1 MAEPGSDLLLVTA
14 DGDSDHESELSRLEV
29 RRSSQHEL
37 TSIGREEV
45 ESEKGTG
52 ESCLKITTIIL
63 TQHR

>member
-1 MAEPGSDLLLVTA
+1 MAEPGSDLLSVNE
-14 DGDSDHESELSRLEV
+14 DGDSVHGSELSRLEV

-52 ESCLKITTIIL
+52 ESCLKITSTIL